1 MRSAALS
8 AACAAG
14 ALLLAA
20 TAAGAHLQ
28 PSGTTSLLG
37 MIAAAD
43 GILVARSVQ
52 PTHARSATEAATAF
66 VAREAIA
73 GEVPSGPFVLEQRAP
88 LLRYDELSD
97 ALVLVARE
105 PQPAGGVRW
114 VSVQPA
120 GAAILLDPI
129 ELSDETRAVLRDL
142 WRAAHPEGGGA
153 PDESAAVDAL
163 VRALAQPQRKL
174 RALAYLDLARLA
186 NDPAHFP
193 AAAVERLR
201 RYGDVPG
208 DDPELAQAVRA
219 LGEKLGRR
227 TLAEGEPAASATAVQ

>member
-1 MRSAALS
+1 MRRAALRT
-8 AACAAG
+8 ACAAA

-20 TAAGAHLQ
+20 TDAGAHLQ
-28 PSGTTSLLG
+28 PSGSTSLLG

-43 GILVARSVQ
+43 GMVVARSVQ

-66 VAREAIA
+66 LAREAIS
-73 GEVPSGPFVLEQRAP
+73 GEVPKGAFVLEQRAP
-88 LLRYDELSD
+88 LLRYGELSD

-105 PQPAGGVRW
+105 PQPGGGVRW
-114 VSVQPA
+114 TSVQPA
-120 GAAILLDPI
+120 GAAILLDPVD
-129 ELSDETRAVLRDL
+129 LSDETRAVLRAL

-153 PDESAAVDAL
+153 PDASAAVDAL

-186 NDPAHFP
+186 SDPAHFP
-193 AAAVERLR
+193 QATVDRLR
-201 RYGDVPG
+201 SYGDAPG

-219 LGEKLGRR
+219 LGDKLGRR
-227 TLAEGEPAASATAVQ
+227 AVAASEPAATSTAAR